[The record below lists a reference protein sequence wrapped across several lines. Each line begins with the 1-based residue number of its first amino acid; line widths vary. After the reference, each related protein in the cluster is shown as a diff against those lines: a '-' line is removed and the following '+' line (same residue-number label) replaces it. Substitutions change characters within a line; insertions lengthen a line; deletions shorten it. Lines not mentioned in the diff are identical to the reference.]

1 MSLTIA
7 GFAPPRT
14 ARLRGKG
21 GNAVRRDNGV
31 PPPATADT
39 VATTATP
46 TDYAATTAVQTRAA
60 TTTAAPADHTRTT
73 SQQRRALRT
82 TASTHAS
89 HKAPAPAAVEWE
101 DARLPVVG
109 RVWARV
115 GPPLLLLAACLVLLM
130 YLLETSGI
138 ATTGYDIQRLQVE
151 RDDWQLRNEQLQFE
165 LGKRRSLTWIEAYAT
180 EQLGMVRPEPTALTY
195 VRYSR

>member
-1 MSLTIA
+1 MNLTIA

-14 ARLRGKG
+14 VRLRGKG
-21 GNAVRRDNGV
+21 GNPLRRDNGV
-31 PPPATADT
+31 PPPAPAH
-39 VATTATP
+39 
-46 TDYAATTAVQTRAA
+46 AA
-60 TTTAAPADHTRTT
+60 
-73 SQQRRALRT
+73 
-82 TASTHAS
+82 
-89 HKAPAPAAVEWE
+89 HKTPAPAALEWQE
-101 DARLPVVG
+101 ARLPVVG

-115 GPPLLLLAACLVLLM
+115 GPPLLLVAACLVLLM

-138 ATTGYDIQRLQVE
+138 AATGYDIQRLQVE